1 MRTTNNNLDKQE
13 RIDRL
18 EQFEADVL
26 DEIILQEQ
34 NINPHDCDH
43 TPNHLMP
50 IRIEFNPV
58 QNKNIVIN
66 KCMCCNAEVPE
77 DYDNG
82 KDMDMEMQYMDESMM
97 N

>member
-1 MRTTNNNLDKQE
+1 MRTTNNDLDKQE
-13 RIDRL
+13 RINRL
-18 EQFEADVL
+18 EQFEVDVL
-26 DEIILQEQ
+26 DEIITQEQ

-58 QNKNIVIN
+58 QNKNIIIN
-66 KCMCCNAEVPE
+66 KCMCCNAEIPE

-82 KDMDMEMQYMDESMM
+82 NDIDMQYMDESMM

>member
-1 MRTTNNNLDKQE
+1 MRTTNNDLDKQE

-26 DEIILQEQ
+26 DEIIIQEK

-50 IRIEFNPV
+50 LKIEFNPV

-82 KDMDMEMQYMDESMM
+82 NDTDMEMQYMDESMM